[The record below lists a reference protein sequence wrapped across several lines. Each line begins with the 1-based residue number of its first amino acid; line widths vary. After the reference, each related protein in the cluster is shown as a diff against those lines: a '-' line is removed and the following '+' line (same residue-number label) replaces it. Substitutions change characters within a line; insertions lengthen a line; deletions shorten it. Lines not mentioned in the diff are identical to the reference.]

1 MPEKLGVRV
10 ELQRVTKKYGLGR
23 GEVVAAADQVN
34 LVIEPGTFVALSG
47 ASGSGKSTL
56 LHLIGA
62 IDQPDSGT
70 ILSDGTD
77 ITSLHGSGLA
87 RYRRSVGFVFQR
99 YNLLP
104 ALTAL
109 DNVIAPLLPYRTN
122 FDKRQRGRELLEA
135 VGLAGRERSIPSRMS
150 GGEQQ
155 RVAIARALVNAPS
168 LLLADEPTGNLD
180 SANASEVLQL
190 LSKLR
195 EKHDVTMIIATHDPQ
210 VAAHC
215 ERLIRLRDGA
225 VTDDINLAE
234 GYEAQDTIRRVA
246 QLGQP
251 L

>member
-1 MPEKLGVRV
+1 MSETAGVRIA
-10 ELQRVTKKYGLGR
+10 LRGVTKKYGLGR
-23 GEVVAAADQVN
+23 DKIVAAADDVN
-34 LVIEPGTFVALSG
+34 LEIEPGAFVALSG

-62 IDQPDSGT
+62 IDRPDSGT
-70 ILSDGTD
+70 ILSDATD
-77 ITSLHGSGLA
+77 VTALHGAALA

-109 DNVIAPLLPYRTN
+109 DNVIAPLLPYRTD
-122 FDKRQRGRELLEA
+122 FDKRQRGRDLLDA
-135 VGLAGRERSIPSRMS
+135 VGLAGREKSIPSRMS

-155 RVAIARALVNAPS
+155 RVAIARALVNTPS

-180 SANASEVLQL
+180 SANASEFLEL
-190 LSKLR
+190 LSTLR
-195 EKHDVTMIIATHDPQ
+195 ERREMTTVIATHDAQ

-215 ERLIRLRDGA
+215 KRLVRLRDGT
-225 VTDDINLAE
+225 VTDDISFEDCQPAE
-234 GYEAQDTIRRVA
+234 DTIRRVG